1 MLHVLIT
8 FHAVP
13 FPCCCVFTN
22 VWAAM
27 QGEDGKHAG
36 AAAREGSDSGSQAS
50 PAATLP
56 AASGKVD
63 LLHERCIPSTYD

>member
-1 MLHVLIT
+1 
-8 FHAVP
+8 
-13 FPCCCVFTN
+13 
-22 VWAAM
+22 M

-56 AASGKVD
+56 AAGGKVD